1 MSGLVLFTQQ
11 RYFQRSSPQHYLSG
25 FKAQCISLFVWYWL
39 IITLPGIS
47 STHTEELQLLNWY
60 NFTAGI
66 MREIWKSTTKQLTRC
81 LDSMYT
87 SSTRIVGFVWLP
99 ATQCKLFRVA
109 LLWFLSEFKDLSRCL
124 SQPSHAGKSVLH
136 FSLSFTLT
144 ATFLESLLC
153 VMFLCYW

>member
-1 MSGLVLFTQQ
+1 MWYCNLTLSVAVVMCCIIRTDGCRWETS
-11 RYFQRSSPQHYLSG
+11 SSPSTKSHWS
-25 FKAQCISLFVWYWL
+25 
-39 IITLPGIS
+39 IS